1 MRRKERY
8 EFTTKGNV
16 HVMKKKN
23 ENNDG
28 RKKLDVS
35 QKELVK
41 KNALM

>member
-1 MRRKERY
+1 MRGKERY

-16 HVMKKKN
+16 HVMKKD
-23 ENNDG
+23 NDG